1 MSLTARD
8 AALAALERFRKSNMR
23 SESALSSVLD
33 SSRMDPR
40 DSALAAR
47 IFYSAIQNYYYI
59 DAIIGSF
66 STVPIKKIQP
76 KVMDILRVCITQILF
91 LDRVPDFSAVNEA
104 VSACKKA
111 FPKAASFVNAVC
123 RKVSD
128 NKDKLPVFGKTDA
141 EKLSIKYSHPLW
153 FVERLLS
160 EMSIEETEKLL
171 AANNSTPPAYLQC
184 NTLKCSTSEFYD
196 FFAGVEGL
204 TKHPY
209 LDGCVC
215 ADNFGAVAGSDAFK
229 NGLFYVQDPAAKMSI
244 LAAAPKS
251 GDKVIDVCAAPGGK
265 SIAAAMMMN
274 GIGEINSYDIGEK
287 KLPKI
292 IESANRLGI
301 EIISAQKAD
310 GRDFIEKHE
319 ASADVV
325 IADVPCSGF
334 GVIRKKPEIRYKDYS
349 EVSGLPEIQLAI
361 LKNVSRYVKPDG
373 VLLYST
379 CTVLS
384 EENGDVVSKFL
395 RENDMFALE
404 DFEIP
409 VGKSKNG
416 MMTLYPHIHDTDGF
430 FICKLR
436 RVK

>member
-33 SSRMDPR
+33 SSKMDPR

-59 DAIIGSF
+59 DAIIENF
-66 STVPIKKIQP
+66 STVPVKKIQP
-76 KVMDILRVCITQILF
+76 KVMDILRVCISQILF

-104 VSACKKA
+104 VATCKKV

-128 NKDKLPVFGKTDA
+128 NKEKLPVFGKTDA

-153 FVERLLS
+153 FVERLLR
-160 EMSIEETEKLL
+160 EMSLEETEKLL
-171 AANNSTPPAYLQC
+171 AANNRTPPAYLQC
-184 NTLKCSTSEFYD
+184 NTLKCEVSEFYD
-196 FFAGVEGL
+196 VFSEINEIV
-204 TKHPY
+204 KHTY
-209 LDGCVC
+209 LNGCVC
-215 ADNFGAVAGSDAFK
+215 VENFGAVAGSDAFN
-229 NGLFYVQDPAAKMSI
+229 NGLFYVQDPAAKMAI
-244 LAAAPKS
+244 MAAAPKT
-251 GDKVIDVCAAPGGK
+251 GDKVVDVCAAPGGK
-265 SIAAAMMMN
+265 SIAAAMLMN
-274 GIGEINSYDIGEK
+274 GIGEIYSYDIGEK

-292 IESANRLGI
+292 IESAKRLGI
-301 EIISAQKAD
+301 EIIIAEKAD
-310 GRDFIEKHE
+310 GREFIEKHNS
-319 ASADVV
+319 SADVV

-334 GVIRKKPEIRYKDYS
+334 GVIRKKPEIRYKDYKDI
-349 EVSGLPEIQLAI
+349 SGLPEIQLAI
-361 LKNVSRYVKPDG
+361 LKNASSYVKPNG

-384 EENGDVVSKFL
+384 EENCDVVSKFL
-395 RENDMFALE
+395 QDNDKFIVE

-409 VGKSKNG
+409 VGKSQNG
-416 MMTLYPHIHDTDGF
+416 MITLYPHIHDTDGF